1 MNGIGQRRI
10 TVYSSYVFS
19 NVMSILGT
27 GQGAYDI
34 KALAAACGLK
44 PTHSF
49 RSRLV
54 DMVNSGLIVAIPAYT
69 ERGGMIAVYHLPVAV
84 ETGDLQF

>member
-1 MNGIGQRRI
+1 MNGIGGRRV

-19 NVMSILGT
+19 NVLSILGA

-34 KALAAACGLK
+34 NALAAACGLK

-49 RSRLV
+49 RSRV
-54 DMVNSGLIVAIPAYT
+54 NDMVASGLIVAVPAYT
-69 ERGGMIAVYHLPVAV
+69 EKGGMIAVYHLPVA
-84 ETGDLQF
+84 ETKEMPF